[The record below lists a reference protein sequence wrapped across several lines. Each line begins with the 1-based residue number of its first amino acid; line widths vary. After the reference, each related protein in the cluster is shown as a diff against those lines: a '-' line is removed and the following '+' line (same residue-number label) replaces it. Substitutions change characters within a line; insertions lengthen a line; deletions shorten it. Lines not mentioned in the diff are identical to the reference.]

1 MKLLNNLEKK
11 HYFLLAGWL
20 LLNIIQSV
28 FTEMH
33 ADESYYWLYSTQ
45 LDWGFFDH
53 PPMSA
58 FMIFLGDSIFHS
70 ELGARFFSL
79 LLATFT
85 AALIMNEL
93 NEKEDLFFLGMFMMS
108 FPLFHTH
115 IAGFLALPDIPLVCF
130 TLLFFLFYRKFL
142 EEPNI
147 RLSAILSMLAAAM
160 IYSKYHAFLV
170 LGLIILSNL
179 KLLTN
184 KYFWFIVLGVFVL
197 LLPHVVWQ
205 IDNHFPTFKYHLSDR
220 SKPLQLKYFGDNIIN
235 QILVAGPLTGVIVL
249 YSLKKF
255 QVKRDRFRRALI
267 FTIVGFYAVLLLLS
281 FWNRIEAHWTSA
293 ITPLLML
300 ATYPIITDNPK
311 TKKWFKRLALPIVVL
326 FFLFRFYL
334 AANFIPN
341 VGMLKLAFY
350 NREATSEKI
359 KEMAEGKRVAFFDN
373 WASPGM
379 YEFYTGE
386 KAIHL
391 ATPGYRYSQF
401 DLWNDEAY
409 GEGDTLFVVI
419 PDRMINKDLIRL
431 PNGKKVTTAISPDFQ
446 SLKSLDLVVEQ
457 TRTTPTVIAVSLLL
471 TNNSDVAIYLDH
483 PSQPAIGYMQ
493 KGKEIDKIPLNNFTD
508 QSEIEPGESF
518 QIEYKIS
525 KESLDPD
532 LQLFVFTQTIDR
544 NRGQVAAIDMNE

>member
-11 HYFLLAGWL
+11 HYLLLAGWL
-20 LLNIIQSV
+20 AINLIQSF

-33 ADESYYWLYSTQ
+33 ADESYYWLYSKH
-45 LDWGFFDH
+45 LAWGFFDH

-58 FMIFLGDSIFHS
+58 FLIFLGDSLFHN
-70 ELGARFFSL
+70 ELGARLFSVL
-79 LLATFT
+79 LTTFT

-93 NEKEDLFFLGMFMMS
+93 NEKKDMVFLSIFMLS

-115 IAGFLALPDIPLVCF
+115 IAGFLALPDAPLVCF
-130 TLLFFLFYRKFL
+130 TLLFFLTYRRFL
-142 EEPNI
+142 EEPSWKFST
-147 RLSAILSMLAAAM
+147 LLAILAAAM

-170 LGLIILSNL
+170 LGLVVLSNL
-179 KLLTN
+179 KLLKS
-184 KYFWFIVLGVFVL
+184 KYFWGILAGAIVL
-197 LLPHVVWQ
+197 LLPHIIWQ

-220 SKPLQLKYFGDNIIN
+220 SKPVQLKYFGDNIIN
-235 QILVAGPLTGVIVL
+235 QLLVAGPLTGVIIF
-249 YSLKKF
+249 YSLRKF
-255 QVKRDRFRRALI
+255 KTNGNLFRRAII
-267 FTIVGFYAVLLLLS
+267 FTIIGFYSVLLLLS
-281 FWNRIEAHWTSA
+281 FYNRIEAHWTSA

-300 ATYPIITDNPK
+300 AAYPIIVEHPK
-311 TKKWFKRLALPIVVL
+311 TKMWFKRLALPIVVV

-359 KEMAEGKRVAFFDN
+359 QDMANGYKVAFFSN

-379 YEFYTGE
+379 YQFYTGE
-386 KAIHL
+386 KAILL

-419 PDRMINKDLIRL
+419 PDRMLNDHLIEL

-446 SLKSLDLVVEQ
+446 SIKKLELRLDQIKE
-457 TRTTPTVIAVSLLL
+457 TPTLFIASLNLK
-471 TNNSDVAIYLDH
+471 NHSDKTIFLNH
-483 PSQPAIGYMQ
+483 PSEPSIGYAQ
-493 KGKEIDKIPLNNFTD
+493 NGKEIDRIPLYNFTEKAEL
-508 QSEIEPGESF
+508 QPGEEMNM
-518 QIEYKIS
+518 EYKIA
-525 KESLDPD
+525 KETLETEQNFSI
-532 LQLFVFTQTIDR
+532 FTQTIER
-544 NRGQVAAIDMNE
+544 NRGQVLPIHIQ